1 MTNAVL
7 VWVWLLFNS
16 VEKNDLKK
24 QIHHAGIV
32 LVFISKTVKANDVQ
46 YIICNCTQTKQ
57 IDTEPICA
65 TWGINY

>member
-1 MTNAVL
+1 MQE
-7 VWVWLLFNS
+7 LFLFS
-16 VEKNDLKK
+16 YPK
-24 QIHHAGIV
+24 A
-32 LVFISKTVKANDVQ
+32 VKANDVQ